1 MLNLIIVLAVEVTFN
16 ELYSPSVGIFVMMM
30 NDMDSGCQTARCLVI
45 YQIISPFSLVKCSCS
60 PFKSTFS
67 HFPLLYI
74 RVRLNSSDQT
84 GPPNF
89 YRGDESGA
97 AETQD
102 GVDVMVIS
110 WMKV

>member
-1 MLNLIIVLAVEVTFN
+1 ME
-16 ELYSPSVGIFVMMM
+16 
-30 NDMDSGCQTARCLVI
+30 
-45 YQIISPFSLVKCSCS
+45 
-60 PFKSTFS
+60 KSTFS

-74 RVRLNSSDQT
+74 RLNSSDQT

-102 GVDVMVIS
+102 GVDFMVIA
-110 WMKV
+110 WMKD